1 MYLNVF
7 KWYSQIAG
15 TTEIISLPHSF
26 ELLLVLTMPV
36 VSIDTIKHRYIYVQ
50 LCLVTSSK
58 RESDFQFRPAS
69 SVFNAFVLIAIE
81 KDTHIL

>member
-69 SVFNAFVLIAIE
+69 SVYNAFVLMAIE